1 MILRVFDASF
11 SFDRI
16 ESNQIEGDVLEQ
28 GEVVRGRFAAPDCAS
43 RRSSRSTGRRST
55 SRTGVLAIS

>member
-16 ESNQIEGDVLEQ
+16 ESDQIEGDVLEQ
-28 GEVVRGRFAAPDCAS
+28 GEVVRGRFGAPGSGPRGSQAARLVPDQRA
-43 RRSSRSTGRRST
+43 THE
-55 SRTGVLAIS
+55 